1 MRKFFMLVGSA
12 ALLVP
17 GTALLAQGD
26 APPPLEVGTEAPAF
40 ALPGATAEGMVP
52 ELVHLSDF
60 EGKTV
65 VLAFFY
71 KARTKG

>member
-1 MRKFFMLVGSA
+1 MPKIFMLVGAA

-17 GTALLAQGD
+17 ATALLAQGD

-40 ALPGATAEGMVP
+40 ALPGATAEGMTP
-52 ELVHLSDF
+52 ELVQLSDF

-65 VLAFFY
+65 VLAFFF
-71 KARTKG
+71 KVRTKG

>member
-1 MRKFFMLVGSA
+1 MRKWFGILFGA
-12 ALLVP
+12 ATVLIP
-17 GTALLAQGD
+17 RAGLLAQGD
-26 APPPLEVGTEAPAF
+26 GPLEVGVEAPAF
-40 ALPGATAEGMVP
+40 ALPGATAEGMVEP
-52 ELVHLSDF
+52 VSLSDF

>member
-1 MRKFFMLVGSA
+1 MRKYFMLVGAA

-26 APPPLEVGTEAPAF
+26 VPPPLEVGVEAPAF
-40 ALPGATAEGMVP
+40 ALPGATAEGFTSEPVS
-52 ELVHLSDF
+52 LSDF

>member
-1 MRKFFMLVGSA
+1 MRKFLMLVGAA

-17 GTALLAQGD
+17 RAALLAQGD
-26 APPPLEVGTEAPAF
+26 AALEVGVEAPAF
-40 ALPGATAEGMVP
+40 VLPGATAEGMAP
-52 ELVHLSDF
+52 ELVQLSDF
-60 EGKTV
+60 NGKTV

>member
-1 MRKFFMLVGSA
+1 MRNWLGTLFGA
-12 ALLVP
+12 AVVLIP
-17 GTALLAQGD
+17 RAGLLAQGD
-26 APPPLEVGTEAPAF
+26 GALEVGVEAPTF
-40 ALPGATAEGMVP
+40 ALPGATAEGMAP
-52 ELVHLSDF
+52 EPIRLSDF

>member
-1 MRKFFMLVGSA
+1 MRKFFMLVGAA
-12 ALLVP
+12 ALLIP
-17 GTALLAQGD
+17 GTALLAQGE
-26 APPPLEVGTEAPAF
+26 ASSPLEVGVEAPAF